1 MIAIDDECST
11 TNWQASFVAMLPA
24 IEQKLRL
31 AFGRL
36 DQDAREEAMDEAIVH
51 SLLAFVRLHK
61 QGRAKAA
68 TPSSLAWYSSRQ
80 IRRGRPAVGKMNG
93 RDVLSRYAQIGN
105 GIQIDHTQGQWIEL
119 LADDK
124 KASVEEQV
132 AARMDVAAWFATLTK
147 RMRQIAKDLAFGF
160 STSEVAKKYGVTA
173 GRISQLRRY
182 FEESWLAFQGELVPA
197 VA

>member
-1 MIAIDDECST
+1 MIAIDNERNAT
-11 TNWQASFVAMLPA
+11 WQTSFISMLPA

-31 AFGRL
+31 AFYRL
-36 DQDAREEAMDEAIVH
+36 DLEAREEAMDEAIVH
-51 SLLAFVRLHK
+51 SLLAFVRLYK
-61 QGRAKAA
+61 QGRADAA

-105 GIQIDHTQGQWIEL
+105 GIQIDRTQGQWIEL

-132 AARMDVAAWFATLTK
+132 AARMDVTAWFATLTQ
-147 RMRQIAKDLAFGF
+147 RMRRIAKDLAFGF

-197 VA
+197 VV